1 MWVSESEAG
10 KGTVLETNA
19 ARASS
24 CAQCTVRPNKQM
36 LEFAAEKGLLQGH
49 ALKSPMLPKVFL
61 QGIFKSHV
69 WEGDHKV
76 GGQLVH
82 SSLIG

>member
-1 MWVSESEAG
+1 
-10 KGTVLETNA
+10 
-19 ARASS
+19 
-24 CAQCTVRPNKQM
+24 M
-36 LEFAAEKGLLQGH
+36 LELAAEKGLLQGH

-61 QGIFKSHV
+61 QGIFKSQV

-82 SSLIG
+82 SSLMG